1 MSWKRPHHTRWL
13 VACALA
19 FLAAGNVGGFSF
31 PVGMVFLVIFVV
43 GAVLLSADETGGGIA
58 SGMDGSDADY
68 PVTDYPDDA
77 FEEVPDESPAE
88 GATPG
93 EAAPD
98 SVDGDTAIDDVVG
111 DVVLD
116 DVVGDTAAAAVSDA
130 PEPET
135 PDVEAPGAQ
144 PEAPGSSGTARPF
157 DGGGPP

>member
-1 MSWKRPHHTRWL
+1 
-13 VACALA
+13 
-19 FLAAGNVGGFSF
+19 
-31 PVGMVFLVIFVV
+31 
-43 GAVLLSADETGGGIA
+43 
-58 SGMDGSDADY
+58 MDGSDADY